1 MQYAIHDA
9 SGEVISVLLEDGLEL
24 WSLLM
29 KLPSLQYSESL
40 HVLFQSL
47 LLVYSHNMKCFSSIM
62 SILDS
67 YYFIGKEQFIQSYAA
82 QLSAFYQTLFSVVS
96 PRDMT
101 RLATSIH
108 CVTLVYPRESVAI
121 VADVARRIL
130 HVLFERERSNSNG
143 ECV

>member
-47 LLVYSHNMKCFSSIM
+47 LLVYSHNMKCFPSIM

-121 VADVARRIL
+121 VADVARRLL
-130 HVLFERERSNSNG
+130 HVLFER
-143 ECV
+143 

>member
-47 LLVYSHNMKCFSSIM
+47 LLVYSYNMKCFSSIM

>member
-9 SGEVISVLLEDGLEL
+9 SGEVVSVLLEDGLEL

-47 LLVYSHNMKCFSSIM
+47 LLVYSHNMKCFPSIM

-108 CVTLVYPRESVAI
+108 CVALVYPRDSVVI